1 MQEKF
6 STTAGLITP
15 ITQFI
20 DRMWYDTYTKAQS
33 LKTERGKQNRYKKF
47 FETLQQYEDRMPYP
61 CIEYYKA
68 ISPEVTPKKPDI
80 SPTKYENDDHFDF
93 SSYDEWLN
101 GYSTHHKSFDT
112 WQKEHLIIPLANTP
126 LAPAED
132 LIQNNLDGIAY
143 EKADNID
150 EAIKLYEY
158 NVAHRFTGQHPY
170 NRLAIIYRK
179 QKKYDEEIRVL
190 KTAIDVFTNDVSDER
205 RDKLPMLEKFKAR
218 LEKAE
223 ALRNK

>member
-1 MQEKF
+1 M
-6 STTAGLITP
+6 
-15 ITQFI
+15 
-20 DRMWYDTYTKAQS
+20 
-33 LKTERGKQNRYKKF
+33 
-47 FETLQQYEDRMPYP
+47 
-61 CIEYYKA
+61 
-68 ISPEVTPKKPDI
+68 
-80 SPTKYENDDHFDF
+80 
-93 SSYDEWLN
+93 
-101 GYSTHHKSFDT
+101 
-112 WQKEHLIIPLANTP
+112 ANTP